1 MLTTLAKVLA
11 VMGYED
17 DKVAVATKA
26 IGLMRRVM
34 MIRRDTLLMNSSLSP
49 DVVYAMEER
58 WGQGYTDRGGIHG
71 GIKE

>member
-17 DKVAVATKA
+17 DKVAIATEV
-26 IGLMRRVM
+26 IGLMRIAM

-49 DVVYAMEER
+49 GMIDEIMYLKMWYMQWR
-58 WGQGYTDRGGIHG
+58 KDGTGMYW
-71 GIKE
+71 